1 MLIPLYM
8 LVNQIKKKLNNMSN
22 KSDEFYIVA
31 KKYEDID
38 IDKLHHYAQ
47 WSSIDSAYD
56 EIKERCSDYGFD
68 KDDFKV
74 VRVNINLF
82 EVS

>member
-1 MLIPLYM
+1 MPILLYM
-8 LVNQIKKKLNNMSN
+8 LVDQIKKVMNIMSS
-22 KSDEFYIVA
+22 KSEEFYIVA

-38 IDKLHHYAQ
+38 ISKLHHYAQ

-74 VRVNINLF
+74 VRVSINLL

>member
-1 MLIPLYM
+1 METF
-8 LVNQIKKKLNNMSN
+8 SE
-22 KSDEFYIVA
+22 EFYIIA
-31 KKYEDID
+31 RKYEHID
-38 IDKLHHYAQ
+38 ISKLHHYAQ

-56 EIKERCSDYGFD
+56 EIKERCIDYGFD

-74 VRVNINLF
+74 VRVNVSLL

>member
-1 MLIPLYM
+1 
-8 LVNQIKKKLNNMSN
+8 MSS
-22 KSDEFYIVA
+22 KSEEFYIVA

-38 IDKLHHYAQ
+38 ISKLHHYAQ
-47 WSSIDSAYD
+47 WASLDAAMD
-56 EIKERCSDYGFD
+56 EIKDRCSDYGFD

-74 VRVNINLF
+74 VRITVNCL